1 MRQFKK
7 DIDSKED
14 LLSTLDKLS
23 LKAEK
28 KWVKICINLSKKVIE
43 KYSDDWK
50 PECEIDC
57 DMEESLFFLED
68 ETNIKNLFV
77 FRKFLSNVL
86 DVSVTNINF
95 NVVSITFKLI
105 LKDV

>member
-14 LLSTLDKLS
+14 LLSILDKLS

-28 KWVKICINLSKKVIE
+28 EWTKICINLSKKVIE
-43 KYSDDWK
+43 KYGDDWK
-50 PECEIDC
+50 SECEIDC

-86 DVSVTNINF
+86 NVSVTDINF